1 MHRVAQCHGYYK
13 VRKLA
18 GWGNLFTVLPNT
30 KFYRKICSTNIELS
44 VKTRINFFLSVL
56 HTTRKKCALFPKRI
70 LAFRRKT
77 NSEEWE
83 WKSILEHDGTK
94 LSQVFSLFVFIF
106 VFVLFILVSSLS
118 WSHGVQ

>member
-1 MHRVAQCHGYYK
+1 MDI
-13 VRKLA
+13 
-18 GWGNLFTVLPNT
+18 T
-30 KFYRKICSTNIELS
+30 KCVNWQVGVICLQLCQIKNIYRKICSTNIELS

-56 HTTRKKCALFPKRI
+56 HTTRKKCALFPKQI

-94 LSQVFSLFVFIF
+94 LSQVFSLC
-106 VFVLFILVSSLS
+106 VFVVFVVFVYLCFFF
-118 WSHGVQ
+118 